1 MTTEIST
8 EVRPTETWCRCGK
21 PAKRVHCPACGSLT
35 VYGLPSRAEWK
46 TLPGGTEI
54 EVMSYRCRRCSHI
67 FNDFEWMLQCEAPKL
82 ENKTMRER
90 RLQDEAETKLAA
102 ALAEVGGDRK
112 ELLRRLLGKPAEPQ
126 QAPEPEVA
134 KT

>member
-1 MTTEIST
+1 MANQTSIE
-8 EVRPTETWCRCGK
+8 EVNAELCRCGR

-35 VYGLPSRAEWK
+35 MYGMPSLAERK
-46 TLPGGTEI
+46 TLPNGTEI
-54 EVMSYRCRRCSHI
+54 EVMFYRCRRCAHV
-67 FNDFEWMLQCEAPKL
+67 FNDLEWMLQCEAPRF
-82 ENKTMRER
+82 ENKSMRER
-90 RLQDEAETKLAA
+90 RVQEQREAKLAA